1 MAETKEKKSEQKQE
15 KKQKEPKPEK
25 PKYVQEDDHEE
36 LIRIMGY
43 DIPGSKNIY
52 TGLTKIKGVSWS
64 VSNAICKALN
74 LPRSKKILDLSPKD
88 IENIEES
95 LKNLSMPNFMKNR
108 RADIETGET
117 SHFYG
122 IDLDFKKDFDI
133 KRMKKTKS
141 YKGIRHIAKLP
152 VRGQRTKSHFRERGK
167 AVGVNKKK

>member
-43 DIPGSKNIY
+43 DIKGSKNIY

-95 LKNLSMPNFMKNR
+95 LKNLSMPTFIKIR
-108 RADIETGET
+108 RAD
-117 SHFYG
+117 
-122 IDLDFKKDFDI
+122 
-133 KRMKKTKS
+133 TK
-141 YKGIRHIAKLP
+141 P
-152 VRGQRTKSHFRERGK
+152 EEKS
-167 AVGVNKKK
+167 N